1 MKSSSSMPRSSMPR
15 VLMALVRKDLCLTLS
30 RGGGLV
36 QALLLGLLLIF
47 VLSLSQEVGTTMSP
61 QGAAALF
68 WLASAFCQVLIF
80 NMLYAL
86 DEGNSV
92 RQALLLMPQPVQCIW
107 LSKAISG
114 LCLLLLSQMVFLPA
128 SIVFL
133 GQTVGSMW
141 TEGLL
146 MLVLVDVGMVTL
158 GSLLGAL
165 ACGGGGSG
173 HGGQGGQSGQGSS
186 GGRESLLSI
195 VLFPLLV
202 PLLLAGI
209 RVGAAAFSGIAADSV
224 MTEEPARWIGIACAF
239 DALFL
244 GAGMVLFS
252 YIYAGGD

>member
-1 MKSSSSMPRSSMPR
+1 MKSFLLTLRA
-15 VLMALVRKDLCLTLS
+15 LTALVRKDLCLTLA
-30 RGGGLV
+30 RGSGLI

-86 DEGNSV
+86 DEGNGV
-92 RQALLLMPQPVQCIW
+92 RQALLLMPQAVHCIW
-107 LSKAISG
+107 LSKALSG
-114 LCLLLLSQMVFLPA
+114 LCLLFLSQIIFLPA

-133 GQTVGSMW
+133 GQTLSTMW
-141 TEGLL
+141 PEALCMLL
-146 MLVLVDVGMVTL
+146 LVDIGMVTL

-165 ACGGGGSG
+165 ACGA
-173 HGGQGGQSGQGSS
+173 QSA

-195 VLFPLLV
+195 VLFPLLI

-209 RVGAAAFSGIAADSV
+209 RVGAAAFSSMGSESL
-224 MTEEPARWIGIACAF
+224 MGEEAIRWIGIACAF
-239 DALFL
+239 DAVFL
-244 GAGMVLFS
+244 GAGIVLFS
-252 YIYAGGD
+252 FIYAGGD